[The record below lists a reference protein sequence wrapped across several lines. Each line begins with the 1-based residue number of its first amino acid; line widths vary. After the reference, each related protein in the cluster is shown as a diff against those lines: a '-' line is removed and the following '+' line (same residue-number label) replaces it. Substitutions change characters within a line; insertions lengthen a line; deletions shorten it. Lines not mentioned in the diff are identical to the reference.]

1 MIKNTPLLDHI
12 AIVLMGPKYA
22 ENIGSVARVMHNMG
36 INDLRIVR
44 ETPPE
49 AKRMAMM
56 ATHNATH
63 ILENMTSYT
72 TLAEALSDRSIVV
85 GTTARRGRQRN
96 IERTP
101 REIVETILPQI
112 ENNKVAIL
120 FGPEDRGLTNED
132 LKLCQYTSAIPTSGF
147 SSLNL
152 AQAVAIHC
160 YEVYYSLIHAH
171 KNMEPAP
178 KLATSFELEGMYSHV
193 EDALVEIDFLEEK
206 NHQYWMNNIRVF
218 FARIKLTAKDA
229 QIIRGVCRQF
239 LGHQKNNKK

>member
-1 MIKNTPLLDHI
+1 MANNTPLLDQVT
-12 AIVLMGPKYA
+12 IVLMGPKYP
-22 ENIGSVARVMHNMG
+22 ENIGSTARVMHNMG

-44 ETPPE
+44 SSPPKPE
-49 AKRMAMM
+49 RMAMM
-56 ATHNATH
+56 ATHNAMH
-63 ILENMTSYT
+63 ILENMTTYA
-72 TLAEALSDRSIVV
+72 TLGEALNDCSIVV

-96 IERTP
+96 IERSP
-101 REIVETILPQI
+101 RDVIETILPQI
-112 ENNKVAIL
+112 KNNKVAIL

-132 LKLCQYTSAIPTSGF
+132 LRYCQFTSAIPTSGF

-160 YEVYYSLIHAH
+160 YEVYHGLIHAQ
-171 KNMEPAP
+171 KNMAPAS

-193 EDALVEIDFLEEK
+193 EDALIEIDFLEEK
-206 NHQYWMNNIRVF
+206 NHQYWMNNIRLF

-239 LGHQKNNKK
+239 LGHQKNKEK